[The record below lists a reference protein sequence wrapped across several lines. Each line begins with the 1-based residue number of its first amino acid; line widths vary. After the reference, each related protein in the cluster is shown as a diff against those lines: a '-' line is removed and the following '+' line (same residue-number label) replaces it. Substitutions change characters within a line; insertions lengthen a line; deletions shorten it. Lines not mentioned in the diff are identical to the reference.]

1 MSVLTP
7 RFPLTALKAVL
18 VVRSLIFRFG
28 IELMS
33 VLRRSIFT
41 SKIDG
46 QGSPLELDTFANL
59 GSVYLMGLEEV
70 QEAAVCCIWE
80 RRWSAAE

>member
-1 MSVLTP
+1 M
-7 RFPLTALKAVL
+7 ALKAVL
-18 VVRSLIFRFG
+18 VVHSLIFRFG

-33 VLRRSIFT
+33 VLHRSIFT

-46 QGSPLELDTFANL
+46 QGYPLEELDTFATL